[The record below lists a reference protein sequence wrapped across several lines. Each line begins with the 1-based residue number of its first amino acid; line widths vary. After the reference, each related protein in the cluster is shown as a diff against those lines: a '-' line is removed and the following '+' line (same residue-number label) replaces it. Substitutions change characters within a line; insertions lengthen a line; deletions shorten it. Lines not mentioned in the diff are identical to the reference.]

1 MDNPGVDE
9 AVEAFE
15 AAAAAFIA
23 CIRRGLG
30 GQEAGTGSGG
40 ADSGGAN
47 PLREQADACL
57 DGLAESARV
66 DAMMAGFRVRLA
78 AGFADKAVALD
89 APVRSP
95 GEHTA
100 QERAVVSEVACALTV
115 GVSDCLCR
123 RAVVAG

>member
-1 MDNPGVDE
+1 MDNPGVDG

-23 CIRRGLG
+23 SVRRGLG
-30 GQEAGTGSGG
+30 GTEAGTEAG
-40 ADSGGAN
+40 AGSGGAN

-57 DGLAESARV
+57 DGLAESVRV
-66 DAMMAGFRVRLA
+66 EAMMAAFRVRLA

-95 GEHTA
+95 GGGC
-100 QERAVVSEVACALTV
+100 QIVCV
-115 GVSDCLCR
+115 GEL
-123 RAVVAG
+123 

>member
-1 MDNPGVDE
+1 V
-9 AVEAFE
+9 AFE
-15 AAAAAFIA
+15 AAAAAFVA

-30 GQEAGTGSGG
+30 GQETGSESG
-40 ADSGGAN
+40 ADSGGVD

-100 QERAVVSEVACALTV
+100 QERSLVSEVACALTV
-115 GVSDCLCR
+115 SERSASGVSDCLCR